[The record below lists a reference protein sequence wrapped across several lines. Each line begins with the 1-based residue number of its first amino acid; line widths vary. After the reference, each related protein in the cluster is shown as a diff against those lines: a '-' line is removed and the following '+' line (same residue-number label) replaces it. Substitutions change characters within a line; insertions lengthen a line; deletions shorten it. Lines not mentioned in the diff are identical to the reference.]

1 MYDFFPSYQL
11 ATGSEDNTCRI
22 WDVRK
27 RACLYT
33 IPAHMSLVSGLRY
46 QPEGGHFIVT
56 SSYDN
61 TIKVIKNN
69 Q

>member
-1 MYDFFPSYQL
+1 M

-46 QPEGGHFIVT
+46 QPDGHFIVT

-61 TIKVIKNN
+61 TIKVLIIIK
-69 Q
+69 